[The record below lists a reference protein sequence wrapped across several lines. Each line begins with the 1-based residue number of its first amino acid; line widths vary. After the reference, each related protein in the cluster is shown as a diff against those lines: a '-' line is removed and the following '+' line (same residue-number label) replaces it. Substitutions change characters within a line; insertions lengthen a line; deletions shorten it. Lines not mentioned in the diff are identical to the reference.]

1 MRVVLTGGGSVF
13 ALGFRALLQST
24 TDLQLVAQADDVESA
39 LRAIADHQPDVLV
52 VEASVQ
58 AATRPETIAELTRQV
73 GGTRVL
79 LVTDWGRE
87 RDALEALAAGARG
100 LALKTDSTEEMLDA
114 VRRVGRGQSYIAP
127 AFRALVDEPGK
138 VIRGRTQASAAD
150 VLSRLSPRERL
161 VLDLTVRGWD
171 NAAIAAEL
179 NISIK
184 TVDTHRTRMHRK
196 LGCNRTSELIGFLAE
211 NGLLLPSLPPAE
223 RPPGQTL
230 LLMVDD
236 DDAQVRAQILHELA
250 GDGARRAQVVN
261 AEDATAELYT
271 NQAGSVLIVNVRG
284 RQPAVADICRD
295 LLADDPQSR
304 ARMMSLFEK
313 NGVEKPGA

>member
-24 TDLQLVAQADDVESA
+24 SDLELVAQAEDLATA
-39 LRAIADHQPDVLV
+39 LQAVAAHQAEVLV

-58 AATRPETIAELTRQV
+58 TSGGAEVIAGLTREA
-73 GGTRVL
+73 GGTHVL
-79 LVTDWGRE
+79 LVSDWGRE
-87 RDALEALAAGARG
+87 RDALDALAAGARG
-100 LALKTDSTEEMLDA
+100 LALKTDSAEELLDA

-138 VIRGRTQASAAD
+138 LIRGRGQASGAD

-171 NAAIAAEL
+171 NTAIAKEL

-196 LGCNRTSELIGFLAE
+196 LGCTRTSELIGFLAE
-211 NGLLLPSLPPAE
+211 NGLLLPPLPQAE
-223 RPPGQTL
+223 RSSAQTL

-236 DDAQVRAQILHELA
+236 DDSQVRAQILHDLA
-250 GDGARRAQVVN
+250 GDGARRIEVAN
-261 AEDATAELYT
+261 ARDAVAELYT
-271 NQAGSVLIVNVRG
+271 NQTGSMLIVNVRG
-284 RQPAVADICRD
+284 RQPAVADLCRD
-295 LLADDPQSR
+295 LLADDAQL
-304 ARMMSLFEK
+304 ARMRAMSLFEK
-313 NGVEKPGA
+313 PSA